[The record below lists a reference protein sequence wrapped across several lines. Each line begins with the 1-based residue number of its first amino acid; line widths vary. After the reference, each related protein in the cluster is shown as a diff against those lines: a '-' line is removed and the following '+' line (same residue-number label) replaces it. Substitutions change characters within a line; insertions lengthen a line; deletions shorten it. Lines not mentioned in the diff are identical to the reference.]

1 MSIAFRASCDAKK
14 SVYSMFDTLQCNV
27 MHCVALQDMILFNP
41 TECLTNASVA
51 TAMGV
56 NIMVNTM
63 YKSVQEP
70 SNTGQYVSCTVYN
83 IVFLTAQ
90 SYNASQLPCQ

>member
-1 MSIAFRASCDAKK
+1 
-14 SVYSMFDTLQCNV
+14 MFDTLQCNV

-70 SNTGQYVSCTVYN
+70 SNTGPVCELYSVHYSFFNGT
-83 IVFLTAQ
+83 II
-90 SYNASQLPCQ
+90 